1 MPTRGPRPLSAKVC
15 NDSPIARGTIGEP
28 IHYREAGSD
37 AGGGDPPRLGNQD
50 RRQRDP
56 LGRNS
61 VPVRCTHSE
70 ILQAAQA
77 PRSPVKPT
85 PPRPTTIVDAP
96 RLSKKLG
103 VDLVLASE
111 TLQYTGSFKFRAAY
125 NVASNVKQAHIITA
139 SSGNFGQ
146 AMAYACSLFG
156 KRCTVVM
163 PTAAPKIKVDA
174 VREYGAEVDLID
186 VKKKSRLE
194 RLDELAKE
202 FPHAYVASPY
212 DDALV
217 IEGNASLAK
226 ELFALGLD
234 LDFIVAPI
242 GGGGLTSGLVKAV
255 ERSGRKIDVL
265 AAEPLLSNDAAQS
278 FRAGHIVAVAD
289 ESSTIAD
296 GARVLRIG
304 DRNLEIPRPGLTA
317 VVEVTEDQIKEGVRL
332 LFALA
337 NLKAEPTG
345 ALALGAVLAQ
355 PDRFTGKRV
364 CCVVTGGNAEPA
376 LYAEVIAGV

>member
-1 MPTRGPRPLSAKVC
+1 MTPKTPR
-15 NDSPIARGTIGEP
+15 
-28 IHYREAGSD
+28 
-37 AGGGDPPRLGNQD
+37 
-50 RRQRDP
+50 
-56 LGRNS
+56 
-61 VPVRCTHSE
+61 
-70 ILQAAQA
+70 
-77 PRSPVKPT
+77 

-96 RLSKKLG
+96 RLSKHLG

-125 NVASNVKQAHIITA
+125 NVASHVKQSHIMTA

-146 AMAYACSLFG
+146 AIAYACALFG

-163 PTAAPKIKVDA
+163 PASAPKIKVDA
-174 VREYGAEVDLID
+174 VREYGAEVDL
-186 VKKKSRLE
+186 VEVEKKSRLE
-194 RLDELAKE
+194 RLAELAKE
-202 FPHAYVASPY
+202 FPEAYVASPY
-212 DDALV
+212 DDPLV
-217 IEGNASLAK
+217 IEGNAGLAK
-226 ELFALGLD
+226 ELFALELD

-255 ERSGRKIDVL
+255 EESGKKIDVL

-278 FRAGHIVAVAD
+278 FRAGHIVALAE
-289 ESSTIAD
+289 ESNTIAD

-304 DRNLEIPRPGLTA
+304 DNNWKILSDGLTE
-317 VVEVTEDQIKEGVRL
+317 VIEVTEDQIKEGVRL

-355 PDRFTGKRV
+355 PDRFKGQRV
-364 CCVVTGGNAEPA
+364 CCVISGGNADPA
-376 LYAEVIAGV
+376 LYARLVEGI